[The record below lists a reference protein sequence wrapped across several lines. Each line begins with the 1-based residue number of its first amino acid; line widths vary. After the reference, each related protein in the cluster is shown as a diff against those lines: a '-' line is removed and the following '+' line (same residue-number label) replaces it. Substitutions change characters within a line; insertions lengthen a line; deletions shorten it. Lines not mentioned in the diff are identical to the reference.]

1 MGGPWAEAPASR
13 RAVDVQTRQGRRRDM
28 ACSGP
33 WSSSRGGPA
42 GPRIDGA
49 GLPCQHC
56 MWQRGVLCSAL
67 RRAAP
72 PAGYGRAAPLPLATT
87 ACSVLQQHLRCGMC
101 PMLKLSILGDTTT
114 GFRRTVPAALHT
126 HACCDS
132 NGQEIHYTVPIIRGP
147 ANAPLRLREV
157 RTAHCPGNRPA
168 LVRVP
173 GDGLGL
179 RLESARTC
187 EAVYIDTATCPST
200 RSGNMQLL

>member
-1 MGGPWAEAPASR
+1 MQCAQARRTASRLWSGSPSTIGHHGMQRPAAAPALR
-13 RAVDVQTRQGRRRDM
+13 HVPHVKAQYLGRHHYWV
-28 ACSGP
+28 SE
-33 WSSSRGGPA
+33 
-42 GPRIDGA
+42 DGA
-49 GLPCQHC
+49 C
-56 MWQRGVLCSAL
+56 R
-67 RRAAP
+67 
-72 PAGYGRAAPLPLATT
+72 
-87 ACSVLQQHLRCGMC
+87 
-101 PMLKLSILGDTTT
+101 
-114 GFRRTVPAALHT
+114 LHT

-132 NGQEIHYTVPIIRGP
+132 NGQEIHYAVPIIRGP

>member
-28 ACSGP
+28 AWSGP

-72 PAGYGRAAPLPLATT
+72 AAGYGRAAPLPLATT

-101 PMLKLSILGDTTT
+101 PMKLSILGDTTT

-147 ANAPLRLREV
+147 ANAPLRTRGSNGTLSGQPACAR
-157 RTAHCPGNRPA
+157 PSRPA

-173 GDGLGL
+173 GD
-179 RLESARTC
+179 SDWRTQTQ
-187 EAVYIDTATCPST
+187 VGVGSD
-200 RSGNMQLL
+200 L